1 MSINSQFYQEK
12 SHTYIN
18 EIASDAKIYEH
29 SQSGAKV
36 LFLKNDDD
44 NKAFCIGFRTA
55 PSSDNGVA
63 HIMEHSVLC
72 GSRKYPVKEP
82 FVELMKGSLN
92 TFLNAM
98 TYPDKTVYPIASC
111 NDEDFHNLMDVY
123 LDSVFYPKLD
133 KGAFLQ
139 EGWHYECDKSS
150 KPYFKGVVYNEM
162 KGVYSSPESILFQ
175 ELDAQLCPDTAYRH
189 DSGGK
194 PSAIPSLTYDEYC
207 DFHKEKYHPSNSWA
221 VIYGDVDEERC
232 LGQLHDD
239 YLKNFHKLEGLKAD
253 DLFQPAFKEERKAR
267 ISYASGPLKENAEQ
281 TFIAMAYLLCPS
293 GDLDELMG
301 LQVLEHVLT
310 GTSASPLR
318 KALNSSGLGS
328 DVIGY
333 GLSDQALQLTWTVG
347 IRDSSEERRD
357 QFIELVDSVFKGLSQ
372 NGVQQEHIDAAINSI
387 EFRLREA
394 NYGSTPKGVVY
405 ALNAISAWNYDFD
418 PLERFCYEKH
428 LDKLKKSLKEG
439 AYLEGL
445 INKYFIKNNHRVTL
459 VCAPDENL
467 GAKEAEEEQERITNA
482 WGGFSEDEKNSL
494 KSEASKLLK
503 AQAEPDSEEDLA
515 SIPQLSRKDLRREI
529 NKIPYKTKELD
540 GVTYLRCPQNSGGI
554 QYIKWAFDLSDFSV
568 EELPMAKLF
577 ALACLT
583 CGTAKKGFE
592 ELTTDL
598 ASCTGGVG
606 AYFSLPNN
614 IAGEHKRSLFIS
626 AKIMQAREAEFLDL
640 LKEVVRDLD
649 FSDSKRLKELL
660 TQQIS
665 KVQSSFVKGGEWI
678 SRLILNSGIN
688 EADYLDEKVSGP
700 SFLKFLQECL
710 ERVENGKLGREL
722 YELKD
727 RIFNRQGLAVSLTGE
742 EQTIDQGLKSL
753 ESFSDLLSSAVK
765 NSVEAVIHLEK
776 ANVALATEGQVQYVS
791 TGVNLKEYGFQ
802 DDARF
807 SLLSQLLS
815 TGYLWERVR
824 VQGGA
829 YGCFLS
835 YEKFD
840 GVLNVCS
847 YRDPNLEETLEVYK
861 GIAEFIRNLDLSEAE
876 FDKIFIG
883 TFGRIDSPM
892 TVSQKAGVMM
902 SRYIAGIDD
911 QVLQERRD
919 ALLNCTLEGIKAL
932 APWFEKLNES
942 GNICVHGARKRVEAV
957 SQLFDRVDYL
967 AGAGGD
973 EDDEDEDDDF
983 FTSS

>member
-18 EIASDAKIYEH
+18 EIASDAKVYEH
-29 SQSGAKV
+29 PQSGAKV

-123 LDSVFYPKLD
+123 LDSVFFPKLE

-139 EGWHYECDKSS
+139 EGWHYECDENST
-150 KPYFKGVVYNEM
+150 PYYKGVVYNEM

-175 ELDAQLCPDTAYRH
+175 ELDAQLCPDTAYRF

-194 PSAIPSLTYDEYC
+194 PSAIPSLSYEEYC
-207 DFHKEKYHPSNSWA
+207 DFHKDKYHPSNSWT

-232 LGQLHDD
+232 LEQLHND
-239 YLKNFHKLEGLKAD
+239 YFKQFSKLENKNQD
-253 DLFQPAFKEERKAR
+253 SLFQVPFAKERKAR
-267 ISYASGPLKENAEQ
+267 ITYASAPVKEDSKQ
-281 TFIAMAYLLCPS
+281 TFLAMAYLLCPS
-293 GDLDELMG
+293 GESDELMG

-333 GLSDQALQLTWTVG
+333 GISDQALQLSWTVG
-347 IRDSSEERRD
+347 IRDSEEDKRD
-357 QFIELVDSVFKGLSQ
+357 EFIALVDTVFKDLVE
-372 NGVQQEHIDAAINSI
+372 NGIQQEHIDAAINSI

-405 ALNAISAWNYDFD
+405 ALNAISSWNYDYD
-418 PLERFCYEKH
+418 PLERFYYEKH
-428 LDKLKKSLKEG
+428 LEQLKKSIAEG
-439 AYLEGL
+439 DYLEQL
-445 INKYFIKNNHRVTL
+445 IEKYFIKNSHRVTL
-459 VCAPDENL
+459 VCAPDEHL
-467 GAKEAEEEQERITNA
+467 GAKEVEEEQQRINKA
-482 WGGFSEDEKNSL
+482 WSSFSEQEKESL
-494 KSEASKLLK
+494 KTEASKLLK
-503 AQAEPDSEEDLA
+503 AQAAADTEEDLA
-515 SIPQLSRKDLRREI
+515 TIPQLSRKDLRREI
-529 NKIPYKTKELD
+529 NKIPYDVKEVG
-540 GVTYLRCPQNSGGI
+540 GVEYLRCPQNSGGI
-554 QYIKWAFDLSDFSV
+554 QYIKWAFNLDDFSV

-583 CGTAKKGFE
+583 CGTANKGFE
-592 ELTTDL
+592 ELTTEL

-614 IAGEHKRSLFIS
+614 LVGEHKRSLFIS
-626 AKIMQAREAEFLDL
+626 AKVMHAREDEFLTL
-640 LKEVVRDLD
+640 LNEVISDLD
-649 FSDSKRLKELL
+649 FSDSKRLNELL

-700 SFLKFLQECL
+700 SFLKFLHSCL
-710 ERVENGKLGREL
+710 ERIESGDLGREL
-722 YELKD
+722 LALKE
-727 RIFNRQGLAVSLTGE
+727 RIFNRQGLIVSLTGE
-742 EQTIDQGLKSL
+742 EETIDQSLGKLELFSKGLSTL
-753 ESFSDLLSSAVK
+753 EK
-765 NSVEAVIHLEK
+765 NSVQPQVKLEK

-791 TGVNLKEYGFQ
+791 TGVNLQEYGFQ

-807 SLLSQLLS
+807 PLLSQLLS

-847 YRDPNLEETLEVYK
+847 YRDPNLEETLDVYK
-861 GIAEFIRNLDLSEAE
+861 GIADFIRNLDLSEAE

-892 TVSQKAGVMM
+892 TISQKAGVMM
-902 SRYIAGIDD
+902 SRYIAGIDNEI
-911 QVLQERRD
+911 LQERRD
-919 ALLNCTLEGIKAL
+919 ALLNCTLEDVKAL
-932 APWFEKLNES
+932 APWFDKLNES
-942 GNICVHGARKRVEAV
+942 GNICVHGARARVEKA
-957 SQLFDRVDYL
+957 SALFDRLDYL

-973 EDDEDEDDDF
+973 EDDEDDDEDF
-983 FTSS
+983 YAST

>member
-18 EIASDAKIYEH
+18 EIASDAKVYEH
-29 SQSGAKV
+29 PESGAKV
-36 LFLKNDDD
+36 LFLKNDDE

-111 NDEDFHNLMDVY
+111 NEEDFHNLMDVY

-139 EGWHYECDKSS
+139 EGWHYECDESAN
-150 KPYFKGVVYNEM
+150 PYYKGVVYNEM

-175 ELDAQLCPDTAYRH
+175 ELDTHLCPDTNYRY

-194 PSAIPSLTYDEYC
+194 PSAIPSLSYEEYC
-207 DFHKEKYHPSNSWA
+207 DFHKEKYHPSNSWT
-221 VIYGDVDEERC
+221 VIYGDVDVERC
-232 LGQLHDD
+232 LTHLHEDYFQHFKKLDD
-239 YLKNFHKLEGLKAD
+239 IKPDA
-253 DLFQPAFKEERKAR
+253 LFQPAFDKERMGK
-267 ISYASGPLKENAEQ
+267 ISYASGPVKDDAEQ
-281 TFIAMAYLLCPS
+281 TFLAMAYLLCSS
-293 GDLDELMG
+293 GELDELMG

-318 KALNSSGLGS
+318 KALNSSGLGG

-333 GLSDQALQLTWTVG
+333 GLSDQAQQLSWTVG
-347 IRDSSEERRD
+347 IRDSKEERRD
-357 QFIELVDSVFKGLSQ
+357 EFMAVVDGVFKDLAE
-372 NGVQQEHIDAAINSI
+372 NGVQQEHVDAAINSI

-394 NYGSTPKGVVY
+394 NYGSTPAGVVY
-405 ALNAISAWNYDFD
+405 ALNAISAWNYDYD

-428 LDKLKKSLKEG
+428 LDQLKKNLEAG
-439 AYLEGL
+439 GYLEGL
-445 INKYFIKNNHRVTL
+445 IKRYFIDNSHRVTL

-467 GAKEAEEEQERITNA
+467 GEQEATEEQERLQQA
-482 WGGFSEDEKNSL
+482 WGSFSEDERVAL
-494 KSEASKLLK
+494 QAEASELLK
-503 AQAEPDSEEDLA
+503 AQAQPDSPEDLE

-529 NKIPYKTKELD
+529 NKIPYEVKEVD
-540 GVTYLRCPQNSGGI
+540 GVEYLRCAQNSGGI
-554 QYIKWAFDLSDFSV
+554 QYIKWAFDLNDFTV
-568 EELPMAKLF
+568 DELPMAKLF

-583 CGTAKKGFE
+583 CGTANKGFE
-592 ELTTDL
+592 ELTTEL
-598 ASCTGGVG
+598 ASCAGGVG

-614 IAGEHKRSLFIS
+614 LDGQHKRNLFIS
-626 AKIMQAREAEFLDL
+626 AKVMQAREQEFLDL

-649 FSDSKRLKELL
+649 FSDSKRLNELL
-660 TQQIS
+660 HQQIS

-678 SRLILNSGIN
+678 SRLILNSGLN

-700 SFLKFLQECL
+700 SFLSFLQKAL
-710 ERVENGKLGREL
+710 ERVESGQLGREL
-722 YELKD
+722 CALKE
-727 RIFNRQGLAVSLTGE
+727 RVFNKNGLIVSLTGE
-742 EQTIDQGLKSL
+742 AETIDQGLKNL
-753 ESFSDLLSSAVK
+753 ASFSDLLPKSEKTFVQPQIK
-765 NSVEAVIHLEK
+765 LEK
-776 ANVALATEGQVQYVS
+776 ANVGLATEGQVQYVS
-791 TGVNLKEYGFQ
+791 MGVNLKEYGLE
-802 DDARF
+802 DDPRF
-807 SLLSQLLS
+807 PLLSQLLS

-840 GVLNVCS
+840 GVLNICS

-861 GIAEFIRNLDLSEAE
+861 GVADFIRNLDLSEVE

-892 TVSQKAGVMM
+892 TVSQKAGVVL
-902 SRYIAGIDD
+902 SRYMAGIDD
-911 QVLQERRD
+911 ELLQSRRD
-919 ALLNCTLEGIKAL
+919 ALLKCTLEDIKAL
-932 APWFEKLNES
+932 APWFDKLNES
-942 GNICVHGARKRVEAV
+942 GQICVHGGRARVEKA
-957 SQLFDRVDYL
+957 SALFDRLDYL

-973 EDDEDEDDDF
+973 EDDDEEEDDF
-983 FTSS
+983 FTSP